1 MLLKLHSHDVLHLH
15 EVVWDHSK
23 LLVLWVI
30 STTLWI
36 EHHLHVH
43 IWINII
49 HSLAWESH
57 LILHHHTLE
66 LVHVLHAIHSDWRWH
81 LVVHPIILSH
91 LWTAWCA
98 IIGSQLVIAVCVR
111 AFISIFAMTA
121 CISKQI
127 KLKFSNLA
135 LQTFEQKPKKIAK
148 FKNLMYLRFSKCLH
162 LTVL

>member
-1 MLLKLHSHDVLHLH
+1 MLLKLHSHEVLHLH

-98 IIGSQLVIAVCVR
+98 IIGSQLMIAVCVR

-135 LQTFEQKPKKIAK
+135 LQTFEQ
-148 FKNLMYLRFSKCLH
+148 
-162 LTVL
+162 